1 MQFND
6 FKYFCIIMLEKLK
19 EYIAAKSLIM
29 PTNRLLLAVSAGLD
43 SMVMLHLFQQ
53 LPYPI
58 SVAHVNFGLRGEESE
73 GDEAFIRDYCQKHSI
88 TIYTK
93 KVDTHEYK
101 ATHKLSVQMAAR
113 ALRYTWFHQLLAS
126 EGIDQ
131 LMVAQ
136 HADDSIETTFINIIR
151 GTGIAGLKGVV
162 SNEIAS
168 RPLLCFSRKEI
179 LAYAHANGIEWR
191 EDSSNKKDD
200 YLRNKLRNKI
210 LPLLDEVSDTW
221 RDNLLQLQTDLE
233 ESNLILN
240 KYYEEHVAEIF
251 SNNQINIQA
260 VNNLPFGR
268 WMFRKLLKKFG
279 FSHDTITDIVAKVDI
294 QKGKYFESEEY
305 RIRKQENYFSVEK
318 KEDIGVDFASIFIRV
333 EDTELILEGS
343 TIGLEVLPKERFD
356 QKFIPTDV
364 YLDADTLAFPLLL
377 RKWQAGDWFMP
388 LGMKGKKKL
397 SDYFV
402 DRKFTIQQ
410 KENTFVIVSEDN
422 IVCILGHQTDERYK
436 VTDETTTIYHIK
448 YING

>member
-29 PTNRLLLAVSAGLD
+29 PNNRLLLAVSAGLD

-53 LPYPI
+53 LPYSI

-73 GDEAFIRDYCQKHSI
+73 GDEVFIRDYCEKHSI
-88 TIYTK
+88 PIYTK
-93 KVDTHEYK
+93 KVDTYEYK

-113 ALRYTWFHQLLAS
+113 TLRYTWFHQLLAS
-126 EGIDQ
+126 EGIDK

-136 HADDSIETTFINIIR
+136 HTDDSIETTFINIIR

-162 SNEIAS
+162 SNEIAL
-168 RPLLCFSRKEI
+168 RPMLCFSRKEI
-179 LAYAHANGIEWR
+179 LAYALAKGIEWR

-210 LPLLDEVSDTW
+210 LPLFDEVSDTW
-221 RDNLLQLQTDLE
+221 RENLLQLQTDME

-240 KYYEEHVAEIF
+240 KYYEEHIAEIF
-251 SNNQINIQA
+251 RNNQINIQA
-260 VNNLPFGR
+260 VSDLPFGR
-268 WMFRKLLKKFG
+268 WMLRKLLKTLG
-279 FSHDTITDIVAKVDI
+279 FSHDTITDIEANLDI

-305 RIRKQENYFSVEK
+305 RIRKQENYFSLEK
-318 KEDIGVDFASIFIRV
+318 KEDIGNDFSSIFIHI
-333 EDTELILEGS
+333 EDQKLTIEGRN
-343 TIGLEVLPKERFD
+343 IGLEIIRKDHFD
-356 QKFIPTDV
+356 RKFIPSDV
-364 YLDADTLAFPLLL
+364 YMDADTLAFPLHI
-377 RKWQAGDWFMP
+377 RKWQAGDWFVP

-410 KENTFVIVSEDN
+410 KENTFVIVSGDN